1 MITVLTVTGL
11 VLAGVLLVFASL
23 MQRAYQ
29 ESQRLRLKDAAFLA
43 AFQQHLEG
51 RIGVKAEQGAM
62 AFSLAKHTL
71 LVLLV
76 VPIPLAD
83 VLTAPE
89 GFRLWVI
96 ALESFGTA
104 LATMFVCVYLLPPL
118 LFQRVS
124 GRWITAL
131 LPLAMATVWIFRPLQ
146 YFLDFFESMASIGK
160 EADEGDEATT
170 QEEHFEAF
178 MEAGAEEGLIEDED
192 RKLIRSVV
200 EFGDKTVRE
209 VMTPRTDMVTVEADR
224 SLEELRQLVIQA
236 HLSRLPVYEGDID
249 HVIGFVHVRD
259 VFEVDEKDL
268 PKRTVRELVRPVR
281 LVPESKPV
289 STLLREMQSDG
300 THMVVVVNEYGNTAG
315 LATLE
320 DVMEEI
326 FGEIRDE
333 HETEEDVA
341 SDGNGAYVV
350 LGTVDVDRLEEL
362 VGYRVESQ
370 SEATTVGGLLAEW
383 AGHVPRVG
391 EVIREDGLLVE
402 VLAGNELRVDKVRIS
417 RAEPAAED
425 EENHGQ

>member
-1 MITVLTVTGL
+1 MITAFTAIGL
-11 VLAGVLLVFASL
+11 VIVGWLLVFASV

-29 ESQRLRLKDAAFLA
+29 ESQRLRLKDAAFLE
-43 AFQQHLEG
+43 AFQDYLEP
-51 RIGVKAEQGAM
+51 RIGVKTEQGAM
-62 AFSLAKHTL
+62 AFSLAKH
-71 LVLLV
+71 VLLV
-76 VPIPLAD
+76 VMVVPVPLVD
-83 VLTAPE
+83 MLTAEP
-89 GFRLWVI
+89 GYNVWII

-104 LATMFVCVYLLPPL
+104 LAAMFVCVYLLPPL
-118 LFQRVS
+118 VFQRVS
-124 GRWITAL
+124 GRWITTL
-131 LPLAMATVWIFRPLQ
+131 LPIAMAMVWVFRPLQ
-146 YFLDFFESMASIGK
+146 SFLEFFESMASIGK
-160 EADEGDEATT
+160 EADEADEAAT

-178 MEAGAEEGLIEDED
+178 MEAGEEEGIIEEED

-224 SLEELRQLVIQA
+224 SLEELRQLVIQVR
-236 HLSRLPVYEGDID
+236 LSRLPVYEGDID
-249 HVIGFVHVRD
+249 NIIGFVHVRD
-259 VFEVDEKDL
+259 VFEVEEKAL
-268 PKRTVRELVRPVR
+268 AKRKVRELARPVR

-333 HETEEDVA
+333 HEPDEDVET
-341 SDGNGAYVV
+341 DGNGSYVV
-350 LGTVDVDRLEEL
+350 PGTMDVDRLEEL
-362 VGYRVESQ
+362 VGYRVESE

-391 EVIREDGLLVE
+391 EVMQEDGLTIE

-417 RAEPAAED
+417 KAQPTADWSKSD
-425 EENHGQ
+425 E